1 MQYNTQRNQLVMPEY
16 GRGVQKMVEL
26 AVSLPD
32 KQARQQCAK
41 TIVSIMS
48 RIHPEDTN
56 PVDSEHRLWNH
67 MAKISGYKLDI
78 DYPVDIVQEDEAKEQ
93 LKPLHYPM
101 QKIRRRHYGHL
112 IESALQYAQSL
123 PEGQE
128 RETLV
133 GMVANQMK
141 QNLFVWNRDS
151 MDEGLV
157 AQDIRRYSEGRLAL
171 QPDFRFASVGVLSNA
186 QLAHNGLPKSRKKK
200 R

>member
-67 MAKISGYKLDI
+67 LAKISGYKLDI

-112 IESALQYAQSL
+112 IERRYKAGS
-123 PEGQE
+123 P
-128 RETLV
+128 T
-133 GMVANQMK
+133 K
-141 QNLFVWNRDS
+141 QPYKGWSYPLGSHHEQPRLHFPMRNLF
-151 MDEGLV
+151 
-157 AQDIRRYSEGRLAL
+157 
-171 QPDFRFASVGVLSNA
+171 
-186 QLAHNGLPKSRKKK
+186 LPKPL
-200 R
+200 